1 MIGLCYSQ
9 KQMPNHLTLL
19 LLGRS
24 LAVVPAL
31 GRLAAWVRVSASSR
45 KETSMEAGKLSQDSA
60 AFDVATSGRRGV
72 AFPGFSRELC
82 EAYLRKRRERGS
94 RGCILAVQQC

>member
-24 LAVVPAL
+24 LAVVPDL

-60 AFDVATSGRRGV
+60 AFDVAVSGEEV
-72 AFPGFSRELC
+72 SPF
-82 EAYLRKRRERGS
+82 RGS
-94 RGCILAVQQC
+94 AGSCVKLT